1 MLVKVLIIGAGGAAF
16 VWWQFRDLARAR
28 QQTAKELSA
37 KEQTAATDG
46 SASPDTD
53 RVTAGPGSGP

>member
-1 MLVKVLIIGAGGAAF
+1 MLIKVLIIGAGGAAF
-16 VWWQFRDLARAR
+16 VWWQFRDLARSR

-37 KEQTAATDG
+37 KAMLPSSDG

-53 RVTAGPGSGP
+53 RVTAGPGSGT